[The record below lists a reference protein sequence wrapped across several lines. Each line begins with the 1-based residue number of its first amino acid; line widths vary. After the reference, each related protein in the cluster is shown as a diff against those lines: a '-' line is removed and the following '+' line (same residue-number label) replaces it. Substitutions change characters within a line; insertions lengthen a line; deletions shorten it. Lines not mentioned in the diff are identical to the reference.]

1 MNKTSEYEDLIA
13 ALESIDD
20 TVMLASEDLAE
31 WDGEEYPIVRHIL
44 EAVDALDYARIEIDK
59 ALKNAEKLANG
70 EELTDEDEDEDYDDE
85 YDEFEE
91 LELIDGFEDTDE

>member
-70 EELTDEDEDEDYDDE
+70 EEITEEDEEYDDE

-91 LELIDGFEDTDE
+91 LELIDGFEDIDE